1 MTPGCMENCLL
12 IGDRNRWKDAMYSLF
27 KLGAAAVAASLLTG
41 CGEEDF
47 TGAYRYTLPSQ
58 ALVLNVQG
66 DQATVFAEINDRVEL
81 RSKFKVSV
89 KGEKL
94 LLDSEKGSARVV
106 MKRNVDERSLDCLNC
121 KEMSLVTDEVLWK
134 YDSKG
139 PYDVDQLLKEQ
150 ARKDEEVAARL
161 STYEGTQ
168 EHVVQMCMEED
179 LPRDICECV
188 PKELKKMGV
197 SDADFIKFSN
207 PNIRPNSFAEEV
219 QQKEYAGS
227 VQKAAMRCIAAQG

>member
-1 MTPGCMENCLL
+1 
-12 IGDRNRWKDAMYSLF
+12 MYRLF
-27 KLGAAAVAASLLTG
+27 KLGAAVVAVSLLSG

-47 TGAYRYTLPSQ
+47 TGAYRYTLPGE
-58 ALVLNVQG
+58 ALVLNIEG
-66 DQATVFAEINDRVEL
+66 GEAKVFAEKEGRVLL
-81 RSKFKVSV
+81 RSTLTASV
-89 KGEKL
+89 KDEKL
-94 LLDSEKGSARVV
+94 FLDTADDAKRVV

-121 KEMSLVTDEVLWK
+121 KVLSFGKDEVHWK
-134 YDSKG
+134 YDPHG
-139 PYDVDQLLKEQ
+139 VYDVDQLLKEQ

-168 EHVVQMCMEED
+168 EHVVQMCMEEE

-207 PNIRPNSFAEEV
+207 PNFSPRVVADAA
-219 QQKEYAGS
+219 QQKKYAGN
-227 VQKAAMRCIAAQG
+227 VKKAAMRCIAVRG

>member
-1 MTPGCMENCLL
+1 MH
-12 IGDRNRWKDAMYSLF
+12 RLF

-47 TGAYRYTLPSQ
+47 TGAYRFTLPSE
-58 ALVLNVQG
+58 ALVLNIQG
-66 DQATVFAEINDRVEL
+66 NQAAVFAETKGRIAL
-81 RSKFKVSV
+81 RSTFEVSV

-94 LLDSEKGSARVV
+94 FLDSEKSSTRVV

-168 EHVVQMCMEED
+168 EHVVNMCMDSE

-188 PKELKKMGV
+188 PKELKKMGI
-197 SDADFIKFSN
+197 SDAEFIKFSN
-207 PNIRPNSFAEEV
+207 PNFSPSVVAEVV
-219 QQKEYAGS
+219 QQKKYAGS
-227 VQKAAMRCIAAQG
+227 VKKAAMRCIAARG